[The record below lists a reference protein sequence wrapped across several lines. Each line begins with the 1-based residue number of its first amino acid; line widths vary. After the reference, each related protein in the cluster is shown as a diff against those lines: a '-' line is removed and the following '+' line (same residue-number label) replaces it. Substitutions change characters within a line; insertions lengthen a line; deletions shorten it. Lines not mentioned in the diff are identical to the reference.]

1 MLEGGDIESYDEPIE
16 VDDGESRIKGLFGL
30 KAGTCVDA

>member
-1 MLEGGDIESYDEPIE
+1 MLEGGDIESNDDSIE
-16 VDDGESRIKGLFGL
+16 VDDGESRIKGMFGL